1 MKIAIAEDNAAER
14 KRTLALFHRFQEE
27 SGIQLDVTAF
37 VDGEDL
43 IRDYGSGFDLVFLDI
58 EMQRMDG
65 LTAAERLREKDR
77 DVLLVFL
84 TNMSGYAIRGYA
96 VQASDYI
103 LKPLS
108 YELFA
113 CKMREWCRRIESSRS
128 QYVFVMDGEEQIRL
142 STDSIYYLEVAGHR
156 LSYHTERGVIEVWD
170 SLRAAEKALEGKGF
184 AKCNQCYLVN
194 LRHVQRLGKASVQV
208 GPDELAISRP
218 RRKEFLQ
225 AVANYIGGV

>member
-1 MKIAIAEDNAAER
+1 MKIAIAEDNPAER
-14 KRTLALFHRFQEE
+14 RWTLSLFRRFQEE
-27 SGIQLDVTAF
+27 SGVQLEVTAYA
-37 VDGEDL
+37 DGEDL
-43 IRDYGSGFDLVFLDI
+43 IRDYGSGFDLIFLDI

-65 LTAAERLREKDR
+65 LTAAEKIREKDAS
-77 DVLLVFL
+77 VLLVFL

-103 LKPLS
+103 LKPIS

-113 CKMREWCRRIESSRS
+113 GKMREWIRRIEISRS
-128 QYVFVMDGEEQIRL
+128 QYVFVTDGEEQIRL

-156 LSYHTERGVIEVWD
+156 LSYHTDRGVIEVWE
-170 SLRAAEKALEGKGF
+170 SLSAAEKALEGKGF

-194 LRHVQRLGKASVQV
+194 LRHVQRINKTSVQV

-218 RRKEFLQ
+218 RRKAFLQ

>member
-1 MKIAIAEDNAAER
+1 
-14 KRTLALFHRFQEE
+14 
-27 SGIQLDVTAF
+27 
-37 VDGEDL
+37 
-43 IRDYGSGFDLVFLDI
+43 
-58 EMQRMDG
+58 
-65 LTAAERLREKDR
+65 
-77 DVLLVFL
+77 
-84 TNMSGYAIRGYA
+84 
-96 VQASDYI
+96 
-103 LKPLS
+103 
-108 YELFA
+108 
-113 CKMREWCRRIESSRS
+113 MREWCRRIESSRS
-128 QYVFVMDGEEQIRL
+128 QYVFVTAGEEQIRL

-194 LRHVQRLGKASVQV
+194 LRHVQRLGKVSVQV